1 MSLVVCSSV
10 ARTTFLSLIV
20 LFASPGARESVVL
33 FFDVSCKTPLACKVL
48 VCASSPHLVQDF
60 PVSQKMIADMWS
72 QRKLESRV
80 AKDLVLDSRCQGS
93 QQLFSRIDWHLQ
105 EDTARETHRYVA
117 YLRPLMEATLRA
129 FHGHDIID
137 LFLTQFIRDMLNPLF
152 RFKSLLFR
160 GISESAKSKKAASL
174 FGSMYTLVVMAQGM
188 APALPSIR
196 AFDNKKHM
204 AILWDEIE
212 PCQVLQNKMVFQSG
226 LEAVTLQ
233 QSACNAHSYTKH
245 LFEVPMLLCS
255 NKFDFRGTEKHPLDP
270 QDTQWLEQNIYVVD
284 PPPGGKWYSE
294 N

>member
-10 ARTTFLSLIV
+10 ARTSFLTPIV
-20 LFASPGARESVVL
+20 LVAFPGAREGVEL
-33 FFDVSCKTPLACKVL
+33 FFDVFCKTPLACKVL
-48 VCASSPHLVQDF
+48 LCAASPHLVQDI
-60 PVSQKMIADMWS
+60 PVSQKMIADMWT

-93 QQLFSRIDWHLQ
+93 QQLFSRIDWHMQ
-105 EDTARETHRYVA
+105 EDTVRETQRYVRF
-117 YLRPLMEATLRA
+117 LRPLMEATLRA

-196 AFDNKKHM
+196 AYDKKQHM
-204 AILWDEIE
+204 SILWDEIE

-284 PPPGGKWYSE
+284 PPPSGKWYSE
-294 N
+294 D

>member
-1 MSLVVCSSV
+1 M
-10 ARTTFLSLIV
+10 
-20 LFASPGARESVVL
+20 
-33 FFDVSCKTPLACKVL
+33 PLACKVL
-48 VCASSPHLVQDF
+48 VCASSPHLVQDI

-72 QRKLESRV
+72 QRKLESSV

-160 GISESAKSKKAASL
+160 GIGESAKSKKAASL
-174 FGSMYTLVVMAQGM
+174 FGSEHTLAVICQGM

-196 AFDNKKHM
+196 MFDKKQHL

-226 LEAVTLQ
+226 LDPVTLQ

-255 NKFDFRGTEKHPLDP
+255 NKFDFRGTERNPLDP
-270 QDTQWLEQNIYVVD
+270 EDSQWLEQNIYVVD
-284 PPPGGKWYSE
+284 PPPSGKWYSE
-294 N
+294 D

>member
-1 MSLVVCSSV
+1 VLCC
-10 ARTTFLSLIV
+10 FLMY
-20 LFASPGARESVVL
+20 
-33 FFDVSCKTPLACKVL
+33 VSCKTRLACKVS
-48 VCASSPHLVQDF
+48 VSSPHLVQDF
-60 PVSQKMIADMWS
+60 PVTQKMISDLWS
-72 QRKLESRV
+72 QRKLDSRV

-137 LFLTQFIRDMLNPLF
+137 SFLTQFIRDMLNPRF
-152 RFKSLLFR
+152 RFKCLLFR
-160 GISESAKSKKAASL
+160 GPSESAKSRKASSL
-174 FGSMYTLVVMAQGM
+174 FGSEYTLVVICQGM

-196 AFDNKKHM
+196 AFDKKLHM

-226 LEAVTLQ
+226 LDVVTLQ
-233 QSACNAHSYTKH
+233 QSACNAHSYAKH
-245 LFEVPMLLCS
+245 LFEVPMLMCS
-255 NKFDFRGTEKHPLDP
+255 NKFDFRGTEKNPLDP

-284 PPPGGKWYSE
+284 PPPSGKWYSE
-294 N
+294 E